1 MYMSE
6 ALHCV
11 NHPDVETYLRCNK
24 CGQPICPK
32 CAVRTPVGYRCKNCI
47 SAQQQVFYADF
58 RPIHYVIA
66 AVVALPLSFVVG
78 VILPLLGWFVMILG
92 PLAGVAIAEIV
103 RWAIQRRR
111 GRYTWVVVCGCIILG
126 GLPMLLL
133 PLLGM
138 AGAALLGGLGRDI
151 GNVANYAIGGIFGM
165 LWPGAYLVTATGAA
179 YWRLRPGKR
188 V

>member
-1 MYMSE
+1 MSE

-32 CAVRTPVGYRCKNCI
+32 CAVRTPVGYRCKSCI
-47 SAQQQVFYADF
+47 NAQQQVFYADF
-58 RPIHYVIA
+58 RSIHYMIA
-66 AVVALPLSFVVG
+66 AVVALPLSFVAG
-78 VILPLLGWFVMILG
+78 MILPLLGWFVTILG

-133 PLLGM
+133 PLIGLAGM
-138 AGAALLGGLGRDI
+138 ALLGGLGDVT
-151 GNVANYAIGGIFGM
+151 GVAGQAMGGLFSM
-165 LWPGAYLVTATGAA
+165 LWPGAYLVMATGAA